1 MSDKLTIFNL
11 LNFMPLNNKEKEL
24 FNFDKLIIKE
34 LNDKLDKG
42 LFYLGGQ
49 IKMTHNEFISLDSIQ
64 LVREIDKIRYIE
76 YGGPYN
82 PLEAASIYNHSKKL
96 EFIENMIIKYN
107 EIMALREKYKID
119 HKLDDK
125 LDETYFS
132 DDI

>member
-34 LNDKLDKG
+34 LNDKLDEG
-42 LFYLGGQ
+42 WFYLGGH
-49 IKMTHNEFISLDSIQ
+49 IKMTHNEFINLDSIQ
-64 LVREIDKIRYIE
+64 RVREIDKIRNIE

-82 PLEAASIYNHSKKL
+82 SLEAASIYNHSKKL

-119 HKLDDK
+119 DK
-125 LDETYFS
+125 LNETYFS